1 MDSLKN
7 KMKKQ
12 GGFTLI
18 EMLIVVAIIAILIAV
33 SIPLVSNSMEKTQ
46 KATDAANE
54 RAAKAE
60 ITLMYLTEA
69 DTTKFATKT
78 VYAYDAIDG
87 KLKTAAPTEKYGQC
101 TDHKTK
107 FLNVMMDEDGTVYM
121 LWDTSLKA
129 ANDLT
134 TNNNA
139 GLCSKELSNTAP
151 TTP

>member
-1 MDSLKN
+1 MNSLKN

-60 ITLMYLTEA
+60 ITLMYLT
-69 DTTKFATKT
+69 DTGFATDKI
-78 VYAYDAIDG
+78 YAYDAIDG
-87 KLKTAAPTEKYGQC
+87 KLKGAVVDAYGQYDTHKGNFLRVIMTGDGEVFMEWG
-101 TDHKTK
+101 TD
-107 FLNVMMDEDGTVYM
+107 LAGT
-121 LWDTSLKA
+121 
-129 ANDLT
+129 LT
-134 TNNNA
+134 GNA
-139 GLCSKELSNTAP
+139 DDLCSKKLSKTEADS
-151 TTP
+151 TP

>member
-1 MDSLKN
+1 MNSLKN

-60 ITLMYLTEA
+60 ITLMYLT
-69 DTTKFATKT
+69 DTGFTPGTA
-78 VYAYDAIDG
+78 YAYDAIDG
-87 KLKTAAPTEKYGQC
+87 KLKPAAPADKYGQC
-101 TDHKTK
+101 STHKNM
-107 FLNVMMDEDGTVYM
+107 FLSVVMTTGGNVYM
-121 LWDTSLKA
+121 QWDGSLKTA
-129 ANDLT
+129 DELT

-139 GLCSKELSNTAP
+139 GLCSKGLLAP
-151 TTP
+151 TP

>member
-1 MDSLKN
+1 MNSLKN

-60 ITLMYLTEA
+60 ITLMYLT
-69 DTTKFATKT
+69 DTGFATKK

-87 KLKTAAPTEKYGQC
+87 KLKEAEVDAYGQYD
-101 TDHKTK
+101 DHRTK
-107 FLNVMMDEDGTVYM
+107 FLNVMMTEDGTVYM
-121 LWDTSLKA
+121 LWDTSLKGDT
-129 ANDLT
+129 DLT
-134 TNNNA
+134 DNNND
-139 GLCSKELSNTAP
+139 GLCSKELSNTAS

>member
-1 MDSLKN
+1 MNSLKN

-60 ITLMYLTEA
+60 ITLMYLT
-69 DTTKFATKT
+69 DTGFATEK

-87 KLKTAAPTEKYGQC
+87 KLKTTEPDEKYGQC
-101 TDHKTK
+101 DSHKTK
-107 FLNVMMDEDGTVYM
+107 FLNVMMTKNGTVYM
-121 LWDTSLKA
+121 LWDTALKTDSK
-129 ANDLT
+129 DLT
-134 TNNNA
+134 DNDNE

>member
-1 MDSLKN
+1 MNSLKN

-60 ITLMYLTEA
+60 ITLMYLTET
-69 DTTKFATKT
+69 DTTKFSPGTI
-78 VYAYDAIDG
+78 YAYDAVDG
-87 KLKTAAPTEKYGQC
+87 KLKAAKVDAYGQYK
-101 TDHKTK
+101 DHKGG
-107 FLNVMMDEDGTVYM
+107 FLNVIMTTEGNVYM
-121 LWDTSLKA
+121 AWDK
-129 ANDLT
+129 DLLS
-134 TNNNA
+134 NLDKN
-139 GLCSKELSNTAP
+139 GDLCSKELSETKADS
-151 TTP
+151 TP

>member
-1 MDSLKN
+1 MNSLKN

-60 ITLMYLTEA
+60 ITLMYLT
-69 DTTKFATKT
+69 DTGFTTKK

-87 KLKTAAPTEKYGQC
+87 KLKTTVPTEKYGQC
-101 TDHKTK
+101 TNHKTK
-107 FLNVMMDEDGTVYM
+107 FLNVMMDENGTVYM
-121 LWDTSLKA
+121 LWDTTLKT
-129 ANDLT
+129 NSDDLT
-134 TNNNA
+134 NNNNA